1 MKAAFR
7 QYLEDLED
15 DKVKPES
22 YYLELEYDNI
32 NKAYDDGIRDA
43 LEENLPETD
52 YFATFYLE

>member
-1 MKAAFR
+1 MKSAFR
-7 QYLEDLED
+7 QYLEDLEG

-22 YYLELEYDNI
+22 YYLELEYDTI